1 MKVEER
7 GRNKSRLGLRNWR
20 KEAGTEVFN
29 SFLNKP
35 KFTKIAFQFL

>member
-7 GRNKSRLGLRNWR
+7 GRNKSRLGMRNWI

-29 SFLNKP
+29 SEK
-35 KFTKIAFQFL
+35 

>member
-20 KEAGTEVFN
+20 KEAGTEGVA
-29 SFLNKP
+29 SAPTVYSRVCSKP
-35 KFTKIAFQFL
+35 DF